1 MMCRRV
7 GENGP
12 ILGPFPSSR
21 GACGAPGSR
30 PPPGKIRD
38 LPWCTGNAESPKV
51 RAAGPGKGSKKIMP
65 REVPRKEAKVSRF
78 WGPWRYP
85 GPGPK
90 YSKCGSRC

>member
-1 MMCRRV
+1 MLEKITEKNLSLRFFFSAMMCRRG

-21 GACGAPGSR
+21 GACGAPGSGA
-30 PPPGKIRD
+30 PPGKIGD

-65 REVPRKEAKVSRF
+65 REVPRKEAKV
-78 WGPWRYP
+78 
-85 GPGPK
+85 
-90 YSKCGSRC
+90 